1 MKNITGRLLIYL
13 LTYLLLLNHAPVK
26 AAADNPKGGEPP
38 KFSETAFGRVTVG
51 KPKIWKFDRIY
62 STLDGLLRD
71 IDAVQLASLTALDA
85 SQANQTTLDFLSS
98 SFNVNAGFNQKAGTV
113 NALELEK
120 INAIRPL
127 ELQRLKAFNEKRLQA
142 EQRNIEVNRQLAA
155 ARDRKA
161 NLDPDSTNFE
171 RDKAIE
177 TAKITALT
185 EELTEISAT
194 LAQSPPSLTSV
205 DKSQFEDAVGIQPT
219 PLPTPLISAGDL
231 KDAVIAKVNNS
242 APSLPATKILDNF
255 ITLLHERLSRQLSI
269 AFDDNGRSKDL
280 YLVQFDVGV
289 YPYKDAEN
297 HVLCVE
303 FDMEQGNGKTPPR
316 AYDLYP
322 AASSYNMTEYWGKSR
337 GTGIAGSAA
346 FLFGFGIGAEYKR
359 QRDQVRS
366 ALTQNVYMS
375 GFGAGTSKFGWYIGS
390 APFEK
395 LISPGTRP
403 AFAVIAVEKDGMEK
417 EGLES
422 VKFTPSVKWVHRSKG
437 SGSPPEILASVD
449 VESDYSKLAITRL
462 AYQTQYAV
470 NSMRSNANESEQDK
484 GEEFATVQ
492 LTFNETI
499 DPNLVITVNGAL
511 LPRLR
516 DQRGRATTEKSAT
529 TNENNHGPKGA
540 MFGLLETDSDG
551 GSHWF
556 AMGARSI
563 SLKLAKSLV
572 GSETFPRIRFL
583 SAGTNGEVELR
594 QLLDDKR
601 LPVRGKQIDY
611 GWDIFVNDFHFTSNN
626 LKGQP
631 PPPQSAFLPLFSAV
645 DYVKGS
651 YAWMENNEINIVYKE
666 DLPSGHTQIDDR
678 SQVVLIR
685 KNDKAHF
692 PLDCSGF
699 GELTCRAPR
708 GLSVDV
714 DVEEFQ
720 ISIERP
726 ARAGLKGV
734 ADKIDLKKTPPPKD
748 PKLKGDYELAQ
759 VKTSA
764 GEIRGWY
771 FSLPAENLDGKKD
784 EIHGFGALLAPKSP
798 CPTFT
803 SSTPTLVLGDDANY
817 QVSESKIEIWVPL
830 RHLAALLQSRLN
842 LKRGGVLQ
850 FDLPDIARGVLPS
863 VSNIRRNNGYIVIEG
878 GNLGLVETVI
888 ISGCGAKC
896 EKLSTG
902 GSNGLITFAAPQNTN
917 GVFPIQLR
925 LKGGPIVIDAAKVN
939 GETWS
944 VILTAPTTRATSI
957 ASENKSKSET
967 NPSSPP
973 KSNRTPS
980 ALGSLKEENSFL
992 LSPPPPQ
999 PTPTPK
1005 TQERNIRG
1013 SKQNTVN

>member
-1 MKNITGRLLIYL
+1 MKKITGRLPIYL
-13 LTYLLLLNHAPVK
+13 LTYLLLLNHAPVE
-26 AAADNPKGGEPP
+26 AAAQNPHGGDRRN
-38 KFSETAFGRVTVG
+38 FSETAFGRVTVG

-98 SFNVNAGFNQKAGTV
+98 SFNVNAGFNQKSGTV
-113 NALELEK
+113 NALELEN

-161 NLDPDSTNFE
+161 NLDPDSLNFE

-185 EELTEISAT
+185 EELTEISAV

-205 DKSQFEDAVGIQPT
+205 DRNHFEDAGGIQPS

-231 KDAVIAKVNNS
+231 KEALTSKVNNS

-269 AFDDNGRSKDL
+269 AFDDNGRNKEL

-289 YPYKDAEN
+289 YPYKDAAN

-303 FDMEQGNGKTPPR
+303 FDMEQGTGAKPPR

-322 AASSYNMTEYWGKSR
+322 ATSSYNMTEYWGKSR

-375 GFGAGTSKFGWYIGS
+375 GFGAGTSKFGWYVGS

-395 LISPGTRP
+395 LISPGTRT
-403 AFAVIAVEKDGMEK
+403 AYAVIAVEK

-422 VKFTPSVKWVHRSKG
+422 LKFTPSVKWVHRSKG
-437 SGSPPEILASVD
+437 AGSQPEILASVD
-449 VESDYSKLAITRL
+449 VETDYSPLSITRL
-462 AYQTQYAV
+462 AYQTQYGV
-470 NSMRSNANESEQDK
+470 NSAKPNANVSEQSQS
-484 GEEFATVQ
+484 EEFATVQ

-499 DPNLVITVNGAL
+499 DPNLVITVNGEL

-516 DQRGRATTEKSAT
+516 DQRGRATTEKSAS

-540 MFGLLETDSDG
+540 MFGLLETDSDNR
-551 GSHWF
+551 SHWF
-556 AMGARSI
+556 AMGSKSI

-583 SAGTNGEVELR
+583 STGTNGEVELR
-594 QLLDDKR
+594 QLIGDKR
-601 LPVRGKQIDY
+601 LPVRGKKYDCE
-611 GWDIFVNDFHFTSNN
+611 WDVFINDFHFTSNN
-626 LKGQP
+626 KCQP

-651 YAWMENNEINIVYKE
+651 YAWLENNEIKILYKE
-666 DLPSGHTQIDDR
+666 DLPSGYAQIDDR

-685 KNDKAHF
+685 KTDKANF

-699 GELTCRAPR
+699 GELTCHVPQ
-708 GLSVDV
+708 GLSVDAG
-714 DVEEFQ
+714 DFQ

-726 ARAGLKGV
+726 ARASLKGV
-734 ADKIDLKKTPPPKD
+734 ADKIDLKKVCPEKD
-748 PKLKGDYELAQ
+748 PKLKGDYEIAQ
-759 VKTSA
+759 VKSSA
-764 GEIRGWY
+764 GEMRGWY
-771 FSLPAENLDGKKD
+771 FSLPAENLEKAD
-784 EIHGFGALLAPKSP
+784 EIHGFGALLDPKSP
-798 CPTFT
+798 RPLFT

-817 QVSESKIEIWVPL
+817 RVTDSTIEIWVPL
-830 RHLAALLQSRLN
+830 KHLAALLQSRLN

-850 FDLPDIARGVLPS
+850 FDLPDIARGILPS
-863 VSNIRRNNGYIVIEG
+863 VSNIRKNNGYIVIEG
-878 GNLGLVETVI
+878 VNLGLVETVI
-888 ISGCGAKC
+888 ISGCGAEC
-896 EKLSTG
+896 ANLRIG
-902 GSNGLITFAAPQNTN
+902 VSNGLITFAAPQKVK

-925 LKGGPIVIDAAKVN
+925 LKGGPIEIDAAKVN

-944 VILTAPTTRATSI
+944 VILTAPMTRPISV

-967 NPSSPP
+967 KPSSPP
-973 KSNRTPS
+973 KSNITPS

-999 PTPTPK
+999 PTPAPK
-1005 TQERNIRG
+1005 AQERNIRG
-1013 SKQNTVN
+1013 SKQNTIY